1 MNIEVARRTVVPEAD
16 LASGS
21 PRDVRLACRGGAFSG
36 QTSGLAPGHVQGN
49 LAILPQSLA
58 ADFLRFCHKNPKPC
72 PVIGVAESGDPHLPE
87 LGADLDLRTDL
98 PRYRVWKDGMLLEE
112 PTDITP
118 WWRDDL
124 VAFAIGCSFSFEEA
138 LLADGIPLRHIE
150 RGSNVPMWRTSIPTE
165 AAGPFHGPLVVSM
178 RPLRPADAIRAIQIT
193 SRFPAVHG
201 APVHIGKPELIGIA
215 DLGKTA
221 MPCRSRPTSCRC
233 SGPAG

>member
-1 MNIEVARRTVVPEAD
+1 MNIEVARRTVASD
-16 LASGS
+16 AALASGS
-21 PRDVRLACRGGAFSG
+21 PRDVRLACRSGAFSG

-72 PVIGVAESGDPHLPE
+72 PVIGVAEAGDPHLPE

-124 VAFAIGCSFSFEEA
+124 VAFVIGCSFSFEEA
-138 LLADGIPLRHIE
+138 LLADGIPLKHIA

-165 AAGPFHGPLVVSM
+165 AAMCSAPRTIRWVKLWVV
-178 RPLRPADAIRAIQIT
+178 
-193 SRFPAVHG
+193 
-201 APVHIGKPELIGIA
+201 
-215 DLGKTA
+215 TA
-221 MPCRSRPTSCRC
+221 C
-233 SGPAG
+233 